1 MKKNQTNDLSYYR
14 LSLLS
19 FLQESHPELV
29 NNSGLINSRA
39 DMATDAYSQAIKDG
53 LSQSEAGEVANV
65 VLFDG
70 LHFSK
75 HDTLVNILWNE
86 FSTII
91 PESQAK
97 EFAIR
102 ILPQC
107 DEVFA
112 EYQLSDDFAASA
124 EYDKLYTELVGFIS
138 IWLEEN
144 EL

>member
-19 FLQESHPELV
+19 FLKESHPELV
-29 NNSGLINSRA
+29 NNSDLIESRA
-39 DMATDAYSQAIKDG
+39 DMAAEAYSQAIRNS
-53 LSQSEAGEVANV
+53 LSQTEATEEANA
-65 VLFDG
+65 VLFEG

-86 FSTII
+86 FSAII

-102 ILPQC
+102 IAPKC
-107 DEVFA
+107 DEVFS
-112 EYQLSDDFAASA
+112 EYQLSDDFAAST

>member
-1 MKKNQTNDLSYYR
+1 MKKNQSKELSYYR

-19 FLQESHPELV
+19 FLQESHPALV
-29 NNSGLINSRA
+29 NNSDFIESR
-39 DMATDAYSQAIKDG
+39 TDRAANAYSQAIKDG
-53 LSQSEAGEVANV
+53 LSQTEAEETANA

-86 FSTII
+86 FSTVV

-97 EFAIR
+97 DFAIK
-102 ILPQC
+102 IAPKC
-107 DEVFA
+107 DDIFSD
-112 EYQLSDDFAASA
+112 YQLSDDFVASTGF
-124 EYDKLYTELVGFIS
+124 DKLYTELVGFIS